1 MTVDWDYI
9 RKNQF
14 PALEKF
20 TYLITAGSA
29 PISRSAYEGG
39 IDYFNRM
46 LNFGDV
52 DHELFFLDINEPRK
66 IIAEYLNTK
75 PDNIA
80 FMINTSSGLATIAH
94 LLKHQKGGML
104 YPSIEFP
111 ATVHLFKRLGFPT
124 TRIDGVNNT
133 FPTENFKRGITENTK
148 YCIQSHVQSFNGFRQ
163 NLEKFGKFCME
174 KNLIN
179 IINATQSFGAF
190 KIDVE
195 KDKIDFLVSSG
206 LKNIACGWGIGIL
219 YIHEKFID
227 ENIPFTSWLSVED
240 PFSMDNENLR
250 IFKKT
255 LAMDSFGGCPNFAA
269 LLALKGGL
277 ELVHNVIGKGS
288 IRTGI
293 KEIQD
298 RIISLTD
305 QFFPEIQDLNF
316 KIITPLEKE
325 YRSGIITVEHEKA
338 KKIYRE
344 LIKNKIYTTL
354 KRYPHNTKETLL
366 RFAINYYNN
375 IDDLTKTINVLKEI
389 LKKVNI

>member
-1 MTVDWDYI
+1 MPVDWDYI

-46 LNFGDV
+46 LNYGDIN
-52 DHELFFLDINEPRK
+52 HELFFLDINEPRK
-66 IIAEYLNTK
+66 IIAEYINTK
-75 PDNIA
+75 PENIA
-80 FMINTSSGLATIAH
+80 FMINTSSGLATTAH
-94 LLKHQKGGML
+94 ILKQHKGGIL

-124 TRIDGVNNT
+124 TSIENVNYSY
-133 FPTENFKRGITENTK
+133 PAEDFKRGITENIK

-163 NLEKFGKFCME
+163 NLEKFGKFCNE
-174 KNLIN
+174 NNLIN

-190 KIDVE
+190 EIDVE
-195 KDKIDFLVSSG
+195 KDNIDFLVSSG
-206 LKNIACGWGIGIL
+206 LKWIACGWGVGIL
-219 YIHEKFID
+219 YVNENYID

-240 PFSMDNENLR
+240 PFSMDCENLR
-250 IFKKT
+250 IFKRT

-277 ELVHNVIGKGS
+277 ELINNIIGGGNIRKGV
-288 IRTGI
+288 
-293 KEIQD
+293 KEIQS

-305 QFFPEIQDLNF
+305 QFIQDLQDLNF

-325 YRSGIITVEHEKA
+325 YRSGIITVEHKHA
-338 KKIYRE
+338 KKIYRG
-344 LIKNKIYTTL
+344 LLKNNIYITL
-354 KRYPHNTKETLL
+354 KRYPQISKETLL

-375 IDDLTKTINVLKEI
+375 IDDLSKTINVLKEI
-389 LKKVNI
+389 LKKF

>member
-1 MTVDWDYI
+1 MPVDWEYI
-9 RKNQF
+9 RKDQF
-14 PALEKF
+14 PALENY

-29 PISRSAYEGG
+29 PISRSAYESG

-46 LNFGDV
+46 LNYGDI
-52 DHELFFLDINEPRK
+52 DHELFFLDIAEPRK
-66 IIAEYLNTK
+66 MIAEYLNTNHE
-75 PDNIA
+75 NIA

-94 LLKHQKGGML
+94 ILKHHKSGLL
-104 YPSIEFP
+104 YPGIEFP

-124 TRIDGVNNT
+124 KRIEGTNYSFLIED
-133 FPTENFKRGITENTK
+133 FKKGITENTK

-163 NLEKFGKFCME
+163 NLETFGKFCRE
-174 KNLIN
+174 NNLTN

-190 KIDVE
+190 EIDVE
-195 KDKIDFLVSSG
+195 KDNIDFLVSSG

-219 YIHEKFID
+219 FVREKFID

-240 PFSMDNENLR
+240 PFSMDCENLR

-269 LLALKGGL
+269 LLSLKGGL
-277 ELVHNVIGKGS
+277 ELVHNVIGRGS

-293 KEIQD
+293 KKIQN
-298 RIISLTD
+298 RVISLTD
-305 QFFPEIQDLNF
+305 QFFPEIQNLDF

-325 YRSGIITVEHEKA
+325 YRSGIITVEHQKA
-338 KKIYRE
+338 KRIYRE
-344 LIKNKIYTTL
+344 LVKNKIYVTL
-354 KRYPHNTKETLL
+354 KRYPQNTKETLL

-375 IDDLTKTINVLKEI
+375 IDDLNKTISVLKGI
-389 LKKVNI
+389 LQKF

>member
-1 MTVDWDYI
+1 MSVDWDNI
-9 RKNQF
+9 RKTQF

-39 IDYFNRM
+39 VEYFNRM
-46 LNFGDV
+46 LNYGDV

-66 IIAEYLNTK
+66 IIAEYLNTNHE
-75 PDNIA
+75 NIA

-94 LLKHQKGGML
+94 TLTHQKGGIL

-111 ATVHLFKRLGFPT
+111 ASVHLFKRLGFPT
-124 TRIDGVNNT
+124 TRIESTNYS
-133 FPTENFKRGITENTK
+133 FPAENFKKGITENTK

-163 NLEKFGKFCME
+163 NLEKFGKFCE
-174 KNLIN
+174 EYNLIN

-190 KIDVE
+190 EIDVK
-195 KDKIDFLVSSG
+195 KDNIDFLVSSG

-219 YIHEKFID
+219 YIHEDFVD

-240 PFSMDNENLR
+240 PFSMDNDNLR
-250 IFKKT
+250 IYKKAF
-255 LAMDSFGGCPNFAA
+255 AMDSFGGCPNFAA

-277 ELVHNVIGKGS
+277 ELVHNVIGRGS

-293 KEIQD
+293 KEIQN
-298 RIISLTD
+298 RVISLTD
-305 QFFPEIQDLNF
+305 QFFPELQDLNF
-316 KIITPLEKE
+316 KIITSLEKE

-344 LIKNKIYTTL
+344 LIKNNIYITL
-354 KRYPHNTKETLL
+354 KRYPHNKKETLL

-375 IDDLTKTINVLKEI
+375 MDDLTKTIDI
-389 LKKVNI
+389 LKKVLKKVNQ

>member
-1 MTVDWDYI
+1 MPVDWEYI
-9 RKNQF
+9 RKTQF
-14 PALEKF
+14 PALENF

-39 IDYFNRM
+39 MDYFNRM
-46 LNFGDV
+46 LNYGDV

-66 IIAEYLNTK
+66 MVAEYLNTK
-75 PDNIA
+75 HENIA
-80 FMINTSSGLATIAH
+80 FMINTSSGLASIAH
-94 LLKHQKGGML
+94 TLKHQKGGIL

-124 TRIDGVNNT
+124 TRIESVKNT
-133 FPTENFKRGITENTK
+133 FPVENFKRGITEDTK

-163 NLEKFGKFCME
+163 NLEKFGEFCK
-174 KNLIN
+174 KNNLVN

-190 KIDVE
+190 EIDVE
-195 KDKIDFLVSSG
+195 KDNIDFLVSSG
-206 LKNIACGWGIGIL
+206 LKNMACGWGIGIL
-219 YIHEKFID
+219 YINEKFID

-269 LLALKGGL
+269 LLAFKGGL
-277 ELVHNVIGKGS
+277 ELVQNVIGGGN
-288 IRTGI
+288 IRMGI
-293 KEIQD
+293 KEIQN
-298 RIISLTD
+298 RVISLTD
-305 QFFPEIQDLNF
+305 QFIPEIQDLNF

-344 LIKNKIYTTL
+344 LIKNKVYITL
-354 KRYPHNTKETLL
+354 KRYPQNAKETLL

-375 IDDLTKTINVLKEI
+375 IEDIEKTIRVLKMI
-389 LKKVNI
+389 FKKI

>member
-1 MTVDWDYI
+1 MPVDWEYI
-9 RKNQF
+9 RKTQF

-29 PISRSAYEGG
+29 PISRSAYDGG

-46 LNFGDV
+46 LNYGDV
-52 DHELFFLDINEPRK
+52 DHELFFLEINESRK
-66 IIAEYLNTK
+66 MIAEYLNTNHE
-75 PDNIA
+75 NIA

-94 LLKHQKGGML
+94 TLKNQKGGIL

-124 TRIDGVNNT
+124 TRIESVDHS
-133 FPTENFKRGITENTK
+133 FPVENFERSITENTK

-163 NLEKFGKFCME
+163 NLEKFGKFCKE
-174 KNLIN
+174 NILIN

-190 KIDVE
+190 EIDVE
-195 KDKIDFLVSSG
+195 KDNIDFLVSSG

-227 ENIPFTSWLSVED
+227 DNIPFTSWLSVQD

-277 ELVHNVIGKGS
+277 ELVHNVIGGGS

-293 KEIQD
+293 KEIQN
-298 RIISLTD
+298 RVISLTD
-305 QFFPEIQDLNF
+305 QFFPELYDLNF

-325 YRSGIITVEHEKA
+325 YRSGIITVEHKNA

-344 LIKNKIYTTL
+344 LIKNKIYITL
-354 KRYPHNTKETLL
+354 KRYPHNKKETLL

-375 IDDLTKTINVLKEI
+375 SDDLNKTINVLKEI
-389 LKKVNI
+389 LKKVN